1 MATYNISGGMS
12 LHDAR
17 AILLGT
23 NHKIMHTG
31 KVNSYARCQGGKLK
45 AATSVTQAREIMKSS
60 VTACGGVAGG
70 KKRTW
75 VRKDGRRMVAS

>member
-1 MATYNISGGMS
+1 MKTYNVAGGLS

-23 NHKIMHTG
+23 NHKVIHTG
-31 KVNSYARCQGGKLK
+31 KVNSYARCLGGKLK
-45 AATSVTQAREIMKSS
+45 RAASVADARTIMAANVS
-60 VTACGGVAGG
+60 ACGGVAGG

-75 VRKDGRRMVAS
+75 TRKDGTKKVAS

>member
-31 KVNSYARCQGGKLK
+31 KVNSYARCQGSKLK
-45 AATSVTQAREIMKSS
+45 KAISVPDAREIIIRFTKDLITS
-60 VTACGGVAGG
+60 VYRFRVCINQFS
-70 KKRTW
+70 KCLYIFI
-75 VRKDGRRMVAS
+75 